1 MELNFLGRGSA
12 FNVLEGS
19 NSSYII
25 EGNSMLLIDCGETV
39 YERLNMYNLLEG
51 IDNVY
56 VLVTHTH
63 SDHIGSIGTLANYY
77 FLSLNK
83 KIHIILDYNSKIKD
97 DIKTLLRIF
106 GLEEHMYH
114 LETPDF
120 LDGKFKSF
128 KKMRYQEITHCPQLI
143 SYAIAFDTEKG
154 EIFYTGD
161 TNDISVL
168 KSLLER
174 INEIDR
180 IYIDTNTSS
189 LPVHL
194 NVDLLARTVPVELR
208 KKVYCMH
215 FNNDDC
221 INRAKE
227 YGFNI
232 IKVSSNN

>member
-19 NSSYII
+19 NSAYII

-39 YERLNMYNLLEG
+39 YERLNMYNLLDG

-77 FLSLNK
+77 YLSLDK
-83 KIHIILDYNSKIKD
+83 KIHIILDYESKIKS

-106 GLEEHMYH
+106 GLEEHMYYI
-114 LETPDF
+114 ETPEF
-120 LDGKFKSF
+120 LDNKFSSF
-128 KKMRYQEITHCPQLI
+128 KKVRYQEITHCPQLI
-143 SYAIAFDTEKG
+143 SYAIIFDTIDG

-161 TNDISVL
+161 TNDINVL

-174 INEIDR
+174 IDEISR

-194 NVDLLARTVPVELR
+194 NVDLLAKTVPEKLR
-208 KKVYCMH
+208 NKIYCMH
-215 FNNDDC
+215 FNSNDC
-221 INRAKE
+221 INKAKN

-232 IKVSSNN
+232 IKVSR

>member
-19 NSSYII
+19 NSAYII

-39 YERLNMYNLLEG
+39 YERLNMYNLLDE

-77 FLSLNK
+77 YLSLDK
-83 KIHIILDYNSKIKD
+83 RIHIVLDYESKIKE

-106 GLEEHMYH
+106 GLEEHMYYI
-114 LETPDF
+114 ETPDF
-120 LDGKFKSF
+120 LDGKFSAF
-128 KKMRYQEITHCPQLI
+128 KKIRYQEITHCPQLI
-143 SYAIAFDTEKG
+143 SYAIRFDTIDG

-161 TNDISVL
+161 TNDINVL

-174 INEIDR
+174 IDEISR

-194 NVDLLARTVPVELR
+194 NVDLLAKTVPENLR
-208 KKVYCMH
+208 EKIYCMH
-215 FNNDDC
+215 FNSDEC
-221 INRAKE
+221 INKAKN

-232 IKVSSNN
+232 IKVSR

>member
-19 NSSYII
+19 NSAYII

-39 YERLNMYNLLEG
+39 YERLNMYNLLDG

-77 FLSLNK
+77 YLSLDK
-83 KIHIILDYNSKIKD
+83 KIHIVLDYESKIKE

-106 GLEEHMYH
+106 GLEEHMYYI
-114 LETPDF
+114 ETPDF
-120 LDGKFKSF
+120 LDGKFSAF
-128 KKMRYQEITHCPQLI
+128 KKIRYQEITHCPQLI
-143 SYAIAFDTEKG
+143 SYAIRFDTIDG

-161 TNDISVL
+161 TNDINVL

-174 INEIDR
+174 IDEISR

-194 NVDLLARTVPVELR
+194 NVDLLAKTVPKNLR
-208 KKVYCMH
+208 EKIYCMH
-215 FNNDDC
+215 FNSDEC
-221 INRAKE
+221 INKAKN

-232 IKVSSNN
+232 IKVSR